1 MTNKETD
8 PLLVI
13 LGPTASGKTAL
24 AVALAQK
31 LKAEII
37 SADSRQVYQSMDIGT
52 GKDLAEYQDIP
63 YHLIDIIPPGEQY
76 NLSIF
81 QADFQDAFEAI
92 RIKNKPSILCGGSGM
107 YIQAV
112 LQNFQQ
118 TNIPK
123 NETLRT
129 RLALASL
136 EELKKELNSYSE
148 SCSFNHAA
156 NPTSKRQLIRA
167 IEVAQMKGLY
177 PNIIQNTPLA
187 PIPHLIFGLAPQ
199 AAIRRERISQR
210 LKIRI
215 KQGLIQE
222 VENLLKM
229 GIMPEQLIYYGLEY
243 KWTTLYLQNEM
254 SYDEFF
260 EKLEVSI
267 HQFAKRQMTYFRKME
282 KDGLKIEW
290 INNESRLDEQLHFI
304 QQKREDFLNL

>member
-1 MTNKETD
+1 MTNKGTD

-37 SADSRQVYQSMDIGT
+37 SADSRQVYQLMDIGT
-52 GKDLAEYQDIP
+52 GKDLAEYQDVP

-81 QADFQDAFEAI
+81 QSDFQEAFDAI
-92 RIKNKPSILCGGSGM
+92 RAKNKPSILCGGTGM

-118 TNIPK
+118 TNIPQ

-129 RLALASL
+129 RLASASL
-136 EELKKELNSYSE
+136 DELKKELESYSANA
-148 SCSFNHAA
+148 SYNHAA

-167 IEVAQMKGLY
+167 IEVAQTK
-177 PNIIQNTPLA
+177 
-187 PIPHLIFGLAPQ
+187 IPHPNTARNHPNSSIPHVIFGIAPQ
-199 AAIRRERISQR
+199 AAIRRERISER
-210 LKIRI
+210 LNIRI

-222 VENLLKM
+222 VESLLNK
-229 GIMPEQLIYYGLEY
+229 GLKPEQLIYYGLEY
-243 KWTTLYLQNEM
+243 KWTTLYLEREI

-260 EKLEVSI
+260 AKLEVSI

-290 INNESRLDEQLHFI
+290 LNTDTSRDEQLMFI
-304 QQKREDFLNL
+304 QQKRRAFLNH